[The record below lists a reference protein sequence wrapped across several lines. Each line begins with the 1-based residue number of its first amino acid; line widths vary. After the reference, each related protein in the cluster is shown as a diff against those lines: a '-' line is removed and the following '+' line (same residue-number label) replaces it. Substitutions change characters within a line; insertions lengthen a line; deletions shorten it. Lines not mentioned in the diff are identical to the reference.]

1 MCTCTGKRSQ
11 YRVIFTPQRMSDIFS
26 LPFVKEN
33 LNVAYE
39 FIKGKFKHPDDQYP
53 DIGEGKLVQIDDHTY
68 GVYRD
73 EEEILHIVDVTCPHL
88 GCVCHFNAMDKTW
101 DCPCHGS
108 RFSYTGELI
117 KGPATYRL
125 HRYGEGF
132 NEIDPHII
140 D

>member
-1 MCTCTGKRSQ
+1 MLFASVFSKWGNTSANIAGKLLCAHALGKRSQ

-68 GVYRD
+68 GVYLSL
-73 EEEILHIVDVTCPHL
+73 IHI
-88 GCVCHFNAMDKTW
+88 
-101 DCPCHGS
+101 
-108 RFSYTGELI
+108 
-117 KGPATYRL
+117 
-125 HRYGEGF
+125 
-132 NEIDPHII
+132 
-140 D
+140 

>member
-1 MCTCTGKRSQ
+1 
-11 YRVIFTPQRMSDIFS
+11 MSDIFS

-108 RFSYTGELI
+108 HKDIRKHPLRRLLFCEQVSEGCFSYIFYITI
-117 KGPATYRL
+117 QRL
-125 HRYGEGF
+125 YSIVNF
-132 NEIDPHII
+132 S
-140 D
+140 